1 MKKYFTIENFVWFCV
16 TQIVITL
23 PLCSVGFLCLTCT
36 EDYHLFFAIM
46 SFAIAFALNLV
57 VIFAFMDPED

>member
-36 EDYHLFFAIM
+36 EDNHLFFAIT
-46 SFAIAFALNLV
+46 SFAIALALNLV
-57 VIFAFMDPED
+57 VIFAFMDPGD